1 MTNLEHVVLSD
12 GRKLAY
18 EQFGAENGVP
28 VIYNH
33 GWPSSRLECRHL
45 VPIAEKTGVK
55 LISVDRPGM
64 GGSDFQPNR
73 ALLDWPNDI
82 SQLADHLCLDKFHI
96 LGVSGG
102 GPYVSVCAYKIPE
115 RLLGAAIIAGVTP
128 MTNPRTKHGMRMMN
142 RILLNVGKPA
152 PWLLNWFMKYM
163 QNVAND
169 TEKLKRA
176 LSDLPEVDKQVMTG
190 DTIDEL
196 AESAQECLRQG
207 TAGATQDGRIYAL
220 PWGFEL
226 NQIDIPVT
234 VWQGSL
240 DVNVPLSNG
249 QILAESIPN
258 VSSNFIDGEGHFS
271 ILINHGETMLT
282 ELIG

>member
-1 MTNLEHVVLSD
+1 
-12 GRKLAY
+12 
-18 EQFGAENGVP
+18 
-28 VIYNH
+28 
-33 GWPSSRLECRHL
+33 
-45 VPIAEKTGVK
+45 
-55 LISVDRPGM
+55 
-64 GGSDFQPNR
+64 
-73 ALLDWPNDI
+73 
-82 SQLADHLCLDKFHI
+82 
-96 LGVSGG
+96 
-102 GPYVSVCAYKIPE
+102 
-115 RLLGAAIIAGVTP
+115 
-128 MTNPRTKHGMRMMN
+128 MMN

-226 NQIDIPVT
+226 NQLDIPVT